1 MPTVEYLIMAGGAL
15 AAGLAL
21 GPIIDHHSRHAMIV
35 AGILAALA
43 GAALMWPPSRSILS
57 HTLAFDL
64 LGVNS
69 LGLEVTMTV
78 LFGIAAVLLPLAFGA
93 AVTGT

>member
-21 GPIIDHHSRHAMIV
+21 GPIINQQSRRAMIRGGV
-35 AGILAALA
+35 LAALA
-43 GAALMWPPSRSILS
+43 GGALVWPTSRSLLGQ
-57 HTLAFDL
+57 TLAFDL

-69 LGLEVTMTV
+69 LGLDFATAV
-78 LFGIAAVLLPLAFGA
+78 LFGIATVLLSLALGA

>member
-21 GPIIDHHSRHAMIV
+21 GPIINQRSRQAMMV
-35 AGILAALA
+35 GGILAALA
-43 GAALMWPPSRSILS
+43 GGALMWPPSRNILAQ
-57 HTLAFDL
+57 TLAFDL

-69 LGLEVTMTV
+69 LGLDVATAV
-78 LFGIAAVLLPLAFGA
+78 LFGVATVLLSLTFGA

>member
-1 MPTVEYLIMAGGAL
+1 MPIVEYLIMAGGAL

-21 GPIIDHHSRHAMIV
+21 GPIIDQRARHGMI
-35 AGILAALA
+35 AGGILAALA
-43 GAALMWPPSRSILS
+43 GAALMWPPSRGILS

-64 LGVNS
+64 FGVNAF
-69 LGLEVTMTV
+69 GLDLAITA

-93 AVTGT
+93 ALTGT